1 MSDVLSEKPQAD
13 RLKESIAV
21 LKKLTI
27 DLGIPYAS
35 PEVQELKSHFDLY
48 IKDGICWNGT
58 VSFTAYGRIATVN
71 LPRSAKKP
79 IEVTLK
85 QLRLPKWWGTVP
97 DYWP

>member
-1 MSDVLSEKPQAD
+1 MAELVISEKPQAD

-27 DLGIPYAS
+27 DLGIPYVS
-35 PEVQELKSHFDLY
+35 PEIQELKSRFDIY

-58 VSFTAYGRIATVN
+58 VSFAAYGRIATVN

-85 QLRLPKWWGTVP
+85 QFRLPK
-97 DYWP
+97 

>member
-1 MSDVLSEKPQAD
+1 MAELVISEKPQAD

-27 DLGIPYAS
+27 DLGIPYVS
-35 PEVQELKSHFDLY
+35 PEIQELKSRFDMY

-58 VSFTAYGRIATVN
+58 VSFAAYGRIATVN

-85 QLRLPKWWGTVP
+85 QFRLPK
-97 DYWP
+97 